1 MMADKQYEGTFHS
14 VDNVLYKIT
23 ELEAKGFKKH
33 HMSAVSNV
41 RDDLKVLESD
51 SEIEVIGIQEG
62 SLWDHTRRLFNSK
75 DEMLTIFIKMGFTK
89 LESKTFYN
97 DLKEGGI
104 ALFVDQL
111 TDEERAQSV
120 DQHDSARQQT
130 DSGEKLD
137 GSSNEEGTNPI
148 PNSPRIGTD
157 QL

>member
-1 MMADKQYEGTFHS
+1 MATKQYAGTFHS

-33 HMSAVSNV
+33 HMCVVSNV

-51 SEIEVIGIQEG
+51 SDIEIIGIQEG

-89 LESKTFYN
+89 LESKTFYT

-111 TDEERAQSV
+111 TDEERVQSV
-120 DQHDSARQQT
+120 DPHDSARQQT
-130 DSGEKLD
+130 ESGENLD
-137 GSSNEEGTNPI
+137 SDPNEVVGNPI

-157 QL
+157 

>member
-1 MMADKQYEGTFHS
+1 MADKQYVGTFHS
-14 VDNVLYKIT
+14 VDSVLYKIT
-23 ELEAKGFKKH
+23 ELEAQGFKKY
-33 HMSAVSNV
+33 HMCAVSNV

-51 SEIEVIGIQEG
+51 SEIELIGIQEG

-89 LESKTFYN
+89 QESKTFYN

-104 ALFVDQL
+104 ALFVDHL

-120 DQHDSARQQT
+120 DPHDSAGQQT
-130 DSGEKLD
+130 DSGENLD
-137 GSSNEEGTNPI
+137 NDPNEKVGNPI

>member
-1 MMADKQYEGTFHS
+1 MANKQYEGTFHS
-14 VDNVLYKIT
+14 VDNVRYKIT

-33 HMSAVSNV
+33 HICVVSNV

-51 SEIEVIGIQEG
+51 PEIEIIGIQEG
-62 SLWDHTRRLFNSK
+62 SVWDHTRRLFNSK

-120 DQHDSARQQT
+120 DPHDSAHQQT
-130 DSGEKLD
+130 DSGENLD
-137 GSSNEEGTNPI
+137 SNPNGEVGNPI
-148 PNSPRIGTD
+148 PNSPRIGTN

>member
-1 MMADKQYEGTFHS
+1 MGDKQYAGTFHS

-23 ELEAKGFKKH
+23 ELEAQGFKKH
-33 HMSAVSNV
+33 QMCAVSNV

-51 SEIEVIGIQEG
+51 SEIELIGIQEG
-62 SLWDHTRRLFNSK
+62 SFWDHTRRLFNSK

-89 LESKTFYN
+89 QESKTFYN

-104 ALFVDQL
+104 ALFVDTL

-120 DQHDSARQQT
+120 DPHDSSGQQT
-130 DSGEKLD
+130 DSGENLD
-137 GSSNEEGTNPI
+137 NDPNDEVGNSI

>member
-1 MMADKQYEGTFHS
+1 MANKQYVGTFHS

-23 ELEAKGFKKH
+23 ELEAKGFKKY
-33 HMSAVSNV
+33 HMCVVSNV

-51 SEIEVIGIQEG
+51 SEIEIIGIQEG
-62 SLWDHTRRLFNSK
+62 PLWDHTRRLFNSK

-97 DLKEGGI
+97 DLKEGGM

-120 DQHDSARQQT
+120 DPHDSARQQT
-130 DSGEKLD
+130 ESGENLD
-137 GSSNEEGTNPI
+137 SDPNEGVGNPI

-157 QL
+157 